1 MTRKILLIILVLML
15 TLSSVAFVACD
26 KDLDPFDI
34 RQFYGEYSRNESMDP
49 CGAILIEFWQRKEGE
64 TGYQMIDIVHNID
77 RIEGNG
83 YWYYTISTQELEYKE
98 TDLDARALEKA
109 ANAIDMFGTDFQLS
123 EGKLVAKQSNTVFYY
138 DDYSVGN
145 IVSGER
151 LSLHV
156 NDWNSLYSS
165 EYPRLEVII
174 GYDGAEFNPKYAPKV
189 ITITY
194 VDYLLGNDNA
204 EYRYTIKFRSYKI

>member
-49 CGAILIEFWQRKEGE
+49 RGQISIEFWQRKQGE
-64 TGYQMIDIVHNID
+64 TGYHMILNVPFITRV
-77 RIEGNG
+77 EGNG
-83 YWYYTISTQELEYKE
+83 YWHYAIPTQELVYEE

-109 ANAIDMFGTDFQLS
+109 ASAIDMFGTDFQLS
-123 EGKLVAKQSNTVFYY
+123 EGKLFAKQSNTVFYY
-138 DDYSVGN
+138 DDYVVAD

-151 LSLHV
+151 IHLQV
-156 NDWNSLYSS
+156 KDWNSLYTS
-165 EYPRLEVII
+165 EYPRLEVVL
-174 GYDGAEFNPKYAPKV
+174 GYVGADFNPKYAPKV
-189 ITITY
+189 IRITY
-194 VDYLLGNDNA
+194 VDTILGSDNSD
-204 EYRYTIKFRSYKI
+204 YRIEMVIYIPKK